1 MSSRGGVGGS
11 RRRSDNYVT
20 RRVVAHFESYEVA
33 YTILRMEIGWHG
45 RE

>member
-1 MSSRGGVGGS
+1 VM
-11 RRRSDNYVT
+11 T

-33 YTILRMEIGWHG
+33 CTIWRMEIGWHG